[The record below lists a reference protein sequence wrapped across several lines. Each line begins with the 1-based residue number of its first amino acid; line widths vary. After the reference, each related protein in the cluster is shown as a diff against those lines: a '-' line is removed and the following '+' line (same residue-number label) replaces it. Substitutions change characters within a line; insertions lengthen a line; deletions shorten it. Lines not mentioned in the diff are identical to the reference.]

1 MATPTSNQYAP
12 RRSAASPSSSAQPDL
27 VIGKFKRKEHIGKG
41 SFAEVYR
48 GVHIVR
54 PLLYLE
60 PNVCMLTW
68 RFAGETGLGRHQVGQ
83 HEQAEQEAQRQ
94 PHLRNH
100 NTTKPPPSAH
110 RLAHRLPGGT
120 IANAHHHGVL

>member
-48 GVHIVR
+48 GVHMVC
-54 PLLYLE
+54 PHLHLE
-60 PNVCMLTW
+60 PIVCMLTW
-68 RFAGETGLGRHQVGQ
+68 PLAGKTRIRCHQVCQ
-83 HEQAEQEAQRQ
+83 YEQTEQEAQRQ
-94 PHLRNH
+94 PYF
-100 NTTKPPPSAH
+100 
-110 RLAHRLPGGT
+110 
-120 IANAHHHGVL
+120 